1 MSSPSKRK
9 GNTFEREVVNQAREF
24 GLKSIRA
31 YASNGISIGEA
42 EDVDVKIENLKG
54 QCKRRK
60 RIAQWLKP
68 PESCDIALVRE
79 DRGQTYVIIE
89 YGDFLEIAA
98 YMKELRN
105 NGGTTK
111 KSSMFDDK

>member
-1 MSSPSKRK
+1 MSSPSKLK
-9 GNTFEREVVNQAREF
+9 GNTFEREVVNQAKKF

-60 RIAQWLKP
+60 RIAKWLKP
-68 PESCDIALVRE
+68 PDSCDIALVRE
-79 DRGQTYVIIE
+79 YRGETYVIIE
-89 YGDFLEIAA
+89 YGDFLEIVA
-98 YMKELRN
+98 YMKEMRD
-105 NGGTTK
+105 NGSSVK
-111 KSSMFDDK
+111 KFSMFDDK